1 MNIDLATAVLLLVG
15 VVGFEVVKLTIGS
28 VFRKFVNPNF
38 VTTSDCTRCGTGKD
52 EVIKSIN
59 NEIVDIKGI
68 LIVMA
73 SKVGV
78 DEEDMKKLVRRG

>member
-1 MNIDLATAVLLLVG
+1 MTIDLATAVLLLVG
-15 VVGFEVVKLTIGS
+15 YIGLEVVKLTIGS
-28 VFRKFVNPNF
+28 VFRRFVNPGF
-38 VTTSDCTRCGTGKD
+38 VTTTDCNRCGTLKD
-52 EVIKSIN
+52 EVAKSIN

-73 SKVGV
+73 TKVGV